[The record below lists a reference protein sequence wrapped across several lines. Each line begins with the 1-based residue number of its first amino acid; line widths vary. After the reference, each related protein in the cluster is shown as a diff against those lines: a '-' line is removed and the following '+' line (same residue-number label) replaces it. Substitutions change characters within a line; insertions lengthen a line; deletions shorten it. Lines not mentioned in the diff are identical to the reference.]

1 MNKFKIISFTLLGL
15 LFSCTESGEE
25 TSETNVSVS
34 DFLTSINENPNAGFS
49 LGYVEAST
57 NQGSLS
63 YSIIEQLPINAIAI
77 DSFSGELI
85 VLTESLF
92 DFEANPT
99 VTGIVKVESGAIFNT
114 ANISINLND
123 INEITVTAYDLE
135 INLDHIPDEGEILGN
150 VLGETN
156 AENLTFEIIE
166 QNPNEIL
173 QINPNT
179 GELKLTYFNNSIFI
193 GNPMISAIVGFPMK
207 TLMMKHS

>member
-1 MNKFKIISFTLLGL
+1 
-15 LFSCTESGEE
+15 
-25 TSETNVSVS
+25 
-34 DFLTSINENPNAGFS
+34 

-63 YSIIEQLPINAIAI
+63 YLIIEQLPINAITI

-92 DFEANPT
+92 DFGTNPT

-166 QNPNEIL
+166 
-173 QINPNT
+173 
-179 GELKLTYFNNSIFI
+179 
-193 GNPMISAIVGFPMK
+193 
-207 TLMMKHS
+207 